1 MRTILKW
8 IGIGLAALLGLAIV
22 AALGVYVASEAAL
35 AQIYPRREINVAA
48 ATDPA
53 ALARGRYLAEHV
65 SVCVDC
71 HGENLGGGIV
81 VDDPA
86 LGRIVAPNLTMGQ
99 AGQGRELSDAD
110 LARVLRTGVKPDGRS
125 ALVMPSDDYQHLN
138 DADLA
143 ALIAYVRGAAP
154 VDGQPATNE
163 MRALGRFLLATGQLP
178 IKIADRID
186 PMQPA
191 PAAIPAGVTPEYGHY
206 LANIAGCTGCHG
218 PGLSGGPI
226 PGAPP
231 DWPRAANI
239 TVGGVIKGWSEAEFL
254 STIRTGVDRSGHP
267 LNEEMPWRRYAGMS
281 DDDLRAI
288 WAFLQSMPARES
300 GSR

>member
-254 STIRTGVDRSGHP
+254 STIRTGVDRSGHL